1 MAKEVPKIL
10 KNRYEI
16 REVLGKGGMGVVYK
30 AYDTVVKRDV
40 ALKTILDIADLKA
53 LELFHKEYE
62 TLASISHPNIV
73 EIFDLGE
80 FGEANEPLPYFVMP
94 LLSGMTLDRI
104 IKTSSHRLTV
114 ERSVEIISQTCRG
127 LQAAH
132 ERGLIHRDMKPSN
145 IFVMD
150 DDSVKIIDFGVVH
163 KSDAQSTKGL
173 KGTLLYMPPELIEM
187 KPPSALSDI
196 FSLGVVAYETMT
208 QRRPFDRGNQY
219 EIIQA
224 VRSHIPPPAS
234 DFNSA
239 VSQTISRV
247 IHKAMA
253 KQPYHRFSSAREFA
267 ETMQKALR
275 GETIEIFDPT
285 KIQPRIQR
293 ATKAFEQG
301 DYQFA
306 DEILSE
312 LGAEGHIDPQMSLLR
327 RQLDQAVR
335 QKRVMQL
342 LESARTRF
350 EEKEYP
356 LALQKVEEVLQ
367 LESDNASALAL
378 KRNIEEKRTEEKI
391 EDWFRLVRQ
400 HIDNHAYTHAHQA
413 LENVLQL
420 RPTESRARQLLAE
433 VGRLE
438 SEYLALRE
446 EKEQLYN
453 GAVDAWQR
461 GEVSSALIKLERALD
476 LDRRAPDTAVPE
488 RSATYQNFYNQVRSE
503 HDAMNN
509 SYAEARKYL
518 ADREFPKALA
528 ACNEYLAK
536 YPGHALFQS
545 LKFDVEE
552 QQRQELSRYI
562 AEVDRQVEEEPDL
575 DKRVNLLKDA
585 LNLHPG
591 EAHFERSLRIMR
603 EKRDLVSSIVAKAR
617 LYEERGQFNEAL
629 GQWEI
634 LQTIY
639 SQYPGLSFE
648 TERLIQRR
656 VQQARAESKA
666 RVVTQVDRQLHQ
678 SNFAAAIELLQKS
691 KEEFPDDAELAELA
705 KQARQGM
712 DRTAEAQKL
721 LEQGQELCQQR
732 RFEEG
737 VEILRKARQLDE
749 SNPAIRATLV
759 DTLTERARA
768 VLETNWRGAEELLS
782 QALDLDPAHAQ
793 AKSLRTLAQ
802 DKKREEFVNQCV
814 SQARQLQ
821 GSGDLE
827 GASKQVEQG
836 LAAYPYEPRFAQ
848 LRTTL
853 HREIAEA
860 KRRQVRRND
869 LEEMGRLDRE
879 AQKAAG
885 LAAIKAASDQAKVIA
900 QRYPDDPEFRSV
912 ASSIENRLATSSATL
927 EGEKAEP
934 TPPGLPKSGGP
945 EPATEAAEVNR
956 TLIFRGPM
964 IPKAPTT
971 SEKAVEAVPP
981 VPPAPSSPAI
991 DEVNETLVFRGPKI
1005 PQAPS
1010 VAEKPPEIARPAPPA
1025 SPPTAPE
1032 KVNETLVFRG
1042 PTLPKAPKPGEKPPE
1057 VVPPIS
1063 AAPPSPPADEVN
1075 ETLVFRGP
1083 KISKV
1088 PPRVEKPA
1096 VPEDQA
1102 RSAKGQPPAAPS
1114 APKAPPPATKP
1125 PAAQRGAPAEPT
1137 AAVGGAPPQTKE
1149 PRVPQP
1155 SKAGQPAPSVAAVP
1169 PVKPPPSVP
1178 ASPPAEPTGEF
1189 AASLLEK
1196 TVVRHKVPKIQMPP
1210 PAERA
1215 PAPPVQV
1222 EVPAEAGPT
1231 KPSRLPL
1238 ILGAVVALVV
1248 VIAAAVKLI
1257 PRLKGPAS
1265 VTGPTVSLEVRTTPP
1280 GANIWVNEEVRGASN
1295 LRLDLAPGTYKVEAH
1310 AEGYQ
1315 NTTTT
1320 VEVKLGKPASVDL
1333 TLKPLANVVRVFTDL
1348 DAGKVQLD
1356 GNPAGDLQSG
1366 QFILDKV
1373 APGKHTLD
1381 VAGRHGSA
1389 SFAFETG
1396 AGAAPQVNGPVAAK
1410 ELKAVL
1416 VSSLGSRARVHCSY
1430 GTVPVR
1436 LDGQPAGDAGPAGLE
1451 LQGLA
1456 AGAHDLILG
1465 EGKDQRKVVLD
1476 IGSAPTLTAFLN
1488 SEREV
1493 GTLVVVTGEDNVRV
1507 LIDGKEFRTKTQ
1519 RGQVRIPNL
1528 EVKEYSIEVM
1538 KDGYQTLAAQRAEI
1552 RKGEEKKLEFHL
1564 VPVPSVASLSL
1575 QGAVPGIQVLL
1586 DRNPLGSVP
1595 QSGVFSASNLTPGE
1609 HTIELRKDQYKTKR
1623 IARRFA
1629 AGETVQLSAADV
1641 ALEAAL
1647 GVLHLNLA
1655 PPDSQ
1660 VTIARGGEA
1669 QARPV
1674 TEATLNLPEG
1684 SYTLVAKATNFSS
1697 RTVTVQLATGETK
1710 NVDLR
1715 LSRESKVGMGDW
1727 ENPDS
1732 WARDGNWFVRRGGN
1746 LALFRVTPTAG
1757 RMVFTAM
1764 LRRGRRLQWVV
1775 ALADDRNYVLFQMDK
1790 KFFYRSEVR
1799 NGVSNELLK
1808 APLKLDQKGYAT
1820 IQIKITPASVTHEAY
1835 DGKNWVSLDSWTEAS
1850 HNFAAGKFGFLVPGG
1865 DEVAVSN
1872 FSFYPQ

>member
-1 MAKEVPKIL
+1 MGIEVPKIL
-10 KNRYEI
+10 RDRYEI
-16 REVLGKGGMGVVYK
+16 REVLGRGGMGVVYK
-30 AYDTVVKRDV
+30 AFDTVVKRDV

-62 TLASISHPNIV
+62 VLASISHPNIV

-104 IKTSSHRLTV
+104 IKTASHRLTV

-163 KSDAQSTKGL
+163 KADAQSTKGL

-196 FSLGVVAYETMT
+196 FSLGVVAYETLT

-253 KQPYHRFSSAREFA
+253 KQPYHRFSTAREFA
-267 ETMQKALR
+267 ETLQKALR
-275 GETIEIFDPT
+275 GETIEIFDPA
-285 KIQPRIQR
+285 KIQPRIKR

-342 LESARTRF
+342 LESARTRY

-378 KRNIEEKRTEEKI
+378 KKDIEDRKTEEKI

-400 HIDNHAYTHAHQA
+400 HIDNHAYTHARQA

-420 RPTESRARQLLAE
+420 RPSESRARQLLAE

-446 EKEQLYN
+446 EKEQLYQ
-453 GAVDAWQR
+453 GAVESWQR
-461 GEVSSALIKLERALD
+461 GEVSSALLKLERALD

-509 SYAEARKYL
+509 SYAEARKHL
-518 ADREFPKALA
+518 ADREFLKALDV
-528 ACNEYLAK
+528 CNEYLAK

-545 LKFDVEE
+545 LKFDIEE

-585 LNLHPG
+585 LGLHPG
-591 EAHFERSLRIMR
+591 EPHFERSLRIMR

-639 SQYPGLSFE
+639 SQYPGLNFE
-648 TERLIQRR
+648 TERLVQRR

-666 RVVTQVDRQLHQ
+666 RVVAQVDRQLHQ
-678 SNFAAAIELLQKS
+678 NNFAAALELLQKS
-691 KEEFPDDAELAELA
+691 QDEFPDDAELAELG
-705 KQARQGM
+705 KQARQGLE
-712 DRTAEAQKL
+712 RTAEALTL
-721 LEQGQELCQQR
+721 LEEGQELCRKR

-737 VEILRKARQLDE
+737 VAILRKARQLDE
-749 SNPAIRATLV
+749 SNSAVRAALV
-759 DTLTERARA
+759 DTLTEQARLA
-768 VLETNWRGAEELLS
+768 LETSWRDAEELLS
-782 QALDLDPAHAQ
+782 QALELDPAHAK

-827 GASKQVEQG
+827 GALKQVEQG

-853 HREIAEA
+853 EREVVEA

-869 LEEMGRLDRE
+869 LEELGRLDQDAR
-879 AQKAAG
+879 KAAD
-885 LAAIKAASDQAKVIA
+885 AAAVKALSDRARVIA

-912 ASSIENRLATSSATL
+912 AVSVESRLASLLAGTGA
-927 EGEKAEP
+927 KPAAP
-934 TPPGLPKSGGP
+934 PPGAAGLESSP
-945 EPATEAAEVNR
+945 ETAEANR

-964 IPKAPTT
+964 IPSAPTA
-971 SEKAVEAVPP
+971 SEKPPEPPPPPSPLQPAADEA
-981 VPPAPSSPAI
+981 
-991 DEVNETLVFRGPKI
+991 NQTLVFRGPKI
-1005 PQAPS
+1005 SKAPG
-1010 VAEKPPEIARPAPPA
+1010 AAPKPSEPAPPA
-1025 SPPTAPE
+1025 PVAAPE
-1032 KVNETLVFRG
+1032 TPV
-1042 PTLPKAPKPGEKPPE
+1042 
-1057 VVPPIS
+1057 
-1063 AAPPSPPADEVN
+1063 DEVN

-1083 KISKV
+1083 KISKAPV
-1088 PPRVEKPA
+1088 APESPAHPAQTHPTPPGGTK
-1096 VPEDQA
+1096 
-1102 RSAKGQPPAAPS
+1102 SPPAPAQRPSEESASTMETAPGVGGASPPTKEPPVARPPKAGRLAPS
-1114 APKAPPPATKP
+1114 AAAPPPAKP
-1125 PAAQRGAPAEPT
+1125 ATAQPPVPAAEPP
-1137 AAVGGAPPQTKE
+1137 GE
-1149 PRVPQP
+1149 
-1155 SKAGQPAPSVAAVP
+1155 PAP
-1169 PVKPPPSVP
+1169 
-1178 ASPPAEPTGEF
+1178 
-1189 AASLLEK
+1189 SLLEK
-1196 TVVRHKVPKIQMPP
+1196 TVVRQKIPKIQASPP
-1210 PAERA
+1210 PSPIARAQAET
-1215 PAPPVQV
+1215 
-1222 EVPAEAGPT
+1222 PT
-1231 KPSRLPL
+1231 AAIPRKPSRVPL
-1238 ILGAVVALVV
+1238 IAGVVVALLL
-1248 VIAAAVKLI
+1248 VIAAAVVI
-1257 PRLKGPAS
+1257 GPRLKKAILPA
-1265 VTGPTVSLEVRTTPP
+1265 GPTVALDVRTSPT
-1280 GANIWVNEEVRGASN
+1280 GANIWVNEEVRGVSN

-1310 AEGYQ
+1310 SEGYE
-1315 NTTTT
+1315 NATTT
-1320 VEVKLGKPASVDL
+1320 VEVKLGAPASVDL
-1333 TLKPLANVVRVFTDL
+1333 TLKPLANVVRILTDL

-1366 QFILDKV
+1366 QFTLDKV
-1373 APGKHTLD
+1373 APGKHTVD
-1381 VAGRHGSA
+1381 VAGRRGSA
-1389 SFAFETG
+1389 SFAFEAALGT
-1396 AGAAPQVNGPVAAK
+1396 APQITGGVSAK
-1410 ELKAVL
+1410 DLKAIL
-1416 VSSLGSRARVHCSY
+1416 VSSVGNRARVHCSY
-1430 GTVPVR
+1430 GPVPAI
-1436 LDGQPAGDAGPAGLE
+1436 LDGKPAGDAGPDGLE
-1451 LQGLA
+1451 LNDLA
-1456 AGAHDLILG
+1456 RGAHELILG
-1465 EGKDQRKVVLD
+1465 GGNNQRKIVLD
-1476 IGSAPTLTAFLN
+1476 IGAAPTLTAYLN
-1488 SEREV
+1488 SDRDV

-1507 LIDGKEFRTKTQ
+1507 LIDGKEYRNKTQ

-1528 EVKEYSIEVM
+1528 DVKGYSIQVV
-1538 KDGYQTLAAQRAEI
+1538 KDGYQTLPPQRAEV
-1552 RKGEEKKLEFHL
+1552 RKGEETKVEFRL
-1564 VPVPSVASLSL
+1564 APVPSVASLSI
-1575 QGAVPGIQVLL
+1575 QGAAPGTQVIL
-1586 DRNPLGSVP
+1586 DRTSLGTVS
-1595 QSGVFSASNLTPGE
+1595 QTGLFSASNLTAGE

-1623 IARRFA
+1623 LTRRFV
-1629 AGETVQLSAADV
+1629 AGETVQLLPADV

-1660 VTIARGGEA
+1660 VTIARAGEA
-1669 QARPV
+1669 QARGV
-1674 TEATLNLPEG
+1674 TETTLSLPEG
-1684 SYTLVAKATNFSS
+1684 TYTLVAKAANYSP
-1697 RTVTVQLATGETK
+1697 RTVTLQLEAGETK

-1715 LSRESKVGMGDW
+1715 LSRESKAGMGDW
-1727 ENPDS
+1727 ENPES

-1746 LALFRVTPTAG
+1746 LELFRVTPTAG
-1757 RMVFTAM
+1757 RVVFTAM
-1764 LRRGRRLQWVV
+1764 LRKGRRLQWVV
-1775 ALADDRNYVLFQMDK
+1775 GLTDERNYVLLQMDR
-1790 KFFYRSEVR
+1790 KFFYRNEVR
-1799 NGVSNELLK
+1799 NGSVHELLK
-1808 APLKLDQKGYAT
+1808 TPLKLDQKGYAT
-1820 IQIKITPASVTHEAY
+1820 IQVKISPTSLVHEAY
-1835 DGKNWVSLDSWTEAS
+1835 DGKNWIPLDSWTDVT

-1872 FSFYPQ
+1872 FGFYPQ